1 MKWSDRI
8 GQRISPRDLHV
19 FLAVAAELNMAKAA
33 KRLSVSRPVV
43 SRTIASL
50 EHELG
55 VPLFDRIA
63 RGTEL
68 TRYGAALASHAA
80 VVFDELRRSVAAV
93 QEMATPGTGEVR
105 FASSEIWTAGLVP
118 AAVERVSQRYPRLRF
133 EVEAITPSTLQAYLG
148 ERRGEFAI
156 TRLTR
161 NAPEPDLEVEGLY
174 QERLVVVA
182 GAGNSW
188 IACRKLRLEQIIQEP
203 WIISPFELDESSP
216 FMKACAAEGLSPP
229 TNRILSNSLNLRAGL
244 LATGRFLTLVPGSV
258 LAFPPWRTLL
268 KPIRVDLPTWQFP
281 TAVFKLKNRTL
292 SAGAEALLSAVRLE
306 AKRFQKTGGA
316 SGR

>member
-1 MKWSDRI
+1 
-8 GQRISPRDLHV
+8 
-19 FLAVAAELNMAKAA
+19 
-33 KRLSVSRPVV
+33 
-43 SRTIASL
+43 
-50 EHELG
+50 
-55 VPLFDRIA
+55 
-63 RGTEL
+63 
-68 TRYGAALASHAA
+68 
-80 VVFDELRRSVAAV
+80 VAAV
-93 QEMATPGTGEVR
+93 QELATPGTGEVR

-118 AAVERVSQRYPRLRF
+118 AAVERVSRRYPRLRF
-133 EVEAITPSTLQAYLG
+133 DVEAITPSTLQAYLG
-148 ERRGEFAI
+148 ARRGEFAI

-182 GAGNSW
+182 GAGNAW
-188 IACRKLRLEQIIQEP
+188 IAYRKLRLEQIIQEP

-229 TNRILSNSLNLRAGL
+229 TKCILSNSLNLRAGL